1 MILSDKH
8 IVLTHFG
15 SKDSFQSLKEYGAT
29 LHHFPMI
36 DIVANSDV
44 KPFSLSD
51 FDYYIFTSKNG
62 VNSFFNLDF
71 VKGKTIKAICLGEKT
86 KGALVNNGVE
96 PVFVSEESYA
106 ENLISI
112 LLENQLVNTKKV
124 LLVLGNLADDRLE
137 NGLQTICE
145 VNRLD
150 VYTTTLEILKKEV
163 IATLFNTEDTISVF
177 TSPSAF
183 QAFSKLYDAGETTLV
198 SIGTTTSKS
207 IKSSEFMPE
216 IIATE
221 QTYEGISKAI
231 INHYET
237 KNIRI

>member
-15 SKDSFQSLKEYGAT
+15 STDSFQSLKEYGAT

-71 VKGKTIKAICLGEKT
+71 VKGKKINAICLGEKT
-86 KGALVNNGVE
+86 NRALTQNGVE
-96 PVFVSEESYA
+96 PVFVSAESYA
-106 ENLISI
+106 ENLISE
-112 LLENQLVNTKKV
+112 LVENQMVNGKKV

-137 NGLQTICE
+137 NGLKSNCE
-145 VNRLD
+145 INRLD

-163 IATLFNTEDTISVF
+163 IVTLLDTENTISVF

-183 QAFSKLYDAGETTLV
+183 QAFSALYNAGKTTLL
-198 SIGTTTSKS
+198 SIGTTTSQY
-207 IKSSEFMPE
+207 IKSKVFTVE
-216 IIATE
+216 IIADE

>member
-8 IVLTHFG
+8 IVLTHCG
-15 SKDSFQSLKEYGAT
+15 SADSFQSLKEYGAS
-29 LHHFPMI
+29 LHHYPMI
-36 DIVANSDV
+36 DIVSNSDI
-44 KPFSLSD
+44 KLFSLSD

-71 VKGKTIKAICLGEKT
+71 VKGKTINAICLGEKT
-86 KGALVNNGVE
+86 KGALTKNGVV
-96 PVFVSEESYA
+96 PVFVSTESYA
-106 ENLISI
+106 DNLIAE
-112 LLENQLVNTKKV
+112 LADNQMVNAKKV
-124 LLVLGNLADDRLE
+124 LLVLGNLADNRIEEVLKS
-137 NGLQTICE
+137 ICE

-150 VYTTTLEILKKEV
+150 VYNTFLESSKKEV
-163 IATLFNTEDTISVF
+163 ITTLLGAEDTLSIF

-183 QAFSKLYDAGETTLV
+183 QAFSALYNANKTTLV
-198 SIGTTTSKS
+198 SIGTTTSEY
-207 IKSSEFMPE
+207 IKSKGFIAE
-216 IIATE
+216 IIADE

>member
-1 MILSDKH
+1 LILSDKH

>member
-1 MILSDKH
+1 LILSDKH

-15 SKDSFQSLKEYGAT
+15 NADSFQILKEYGAV

-36 DIVANSDV
+36 DIVPNLDV
-44 KPFSLSD
+44 KPFHISD
-51 FDYYIFTSKNG
+51 FDYYVFTSKNG

-71 VKGKTIKAICLGEKT
+71 VKGETVKAICLGDKT
-86 KGALVNNGVE
+86 KRALAENGVE
-96 PVFVSEESYA
+96 PIFVSTESYA
-106 ENLISI
+106 DSLIAE
-112 LLENQLVNTKKV
+112 LVENQMVNDKKV
-124 LLVLGNLADDRLE
+124 LLVLGNLADNRIE
-137 NGLQTICE
+137 KGLISICE

-150 VYTTTLEILKKEV
+150 VYSTTLKTSKKKIITALIDTEK
-163 IATLFNTEDTISVF
+163 TLSVF

-183 QAFSKLYDAGETTLV
+183 QAFSALYNANKTTLL
-198 SIGTTTSKS
+198 SIGITTAQYIESKD
-207 IKSSEFMPE
+207 FTPE
-216 IIATE
+216 IIADE

>member
-15 SKDSFQSLKEYGAT
+15 STDSFQSLKEYGAT

-71 VKGKTIKAICLGEKT
+71 VKGKTIKAICLGKKT
-86 KGALVNNGVE
+86 KGELTKNGVE
-96 PVFVSEESYA
+96 AVFISSESYA
-106 ENLISI
+106 ENLISE
-112 LLENQLVNTKKV
+112 LVENQLLNNKKV
-124 LLVLGNLADDRLE
+124 LLVLGNLADNRIE
-137 NGLQTICE
+137 EGLKSTCTI
-145 VNRLD
+145 NRLN
-150 VYTTTLEILKKEV
+150 VYTTTLETSNKEV
-163 IATLFNTEDTISVF
+163 IVTLLDTENTISVF

-183 QAFSKLYDAGETTLV
+183 QAFYHLYQADKTTLL
-198 SIGTTTSKS
+198 SIGTTTSDY
-207 IKSSEFMPE
+207 IKSKGFTPE
-216 IIATE
+216 IIADK